1 MSYFKR
7 LPGDAKPNKSLA
19 RLGALTWVLI
29 YGGLLALVWGVWV
42 RPAHEDSGWLLM
54 TGGALAAVTGFALIY
69 VRSRIKDEP

>member
-7 LPGDAKPNKSLA
+7 SPDARPNKFLA

-42 RPAHEDSGWLLM
+42 RPADNDIGWLLM
-54 TGGALAAVTGFALIY
+54 AGGALAAMAGFVLIY
-69 VRSRIKDEP
+69 VRSRIKDDA

>member
-7 LPGDAKPNKSLA
+7 SSDAMPNKSLA

-42 RPAHEDSGWLLM
+42 RPADNDIGWLLM
-54 TGGALAAVTGFALIY
+54 ASGALSAIAGFVLIY
-69 VRSRIKDEP
+69 VRSRIKNDS